1 MIWALLAIL
10 GVPIWLV
17 VGILA
22 GVLLS
27 RRNFRRQDGVFAFNI
42 RPEGASKWPRRVV
55 YGRQV
60 RDVLVINR
68 GVSLVRTEFHAVD
81 EVTNLALADPPKR
94 PADAV
99 GRLVTVADGRRLEVA
114 VSELNAEHVDALA
127 RARIRTDE
135 REGAM

>member
-22 GVLLS
+22 GVGLS
-27 RRNFRRQDGVFAFNI
+27 RRNFQRQDGVFAFNI
-42 RPEGASKWPRRVV
+42 RPEGASKWPRQVV

-60 RDVLVINR
+60 RDVLVTNR
-68 GVSLVRTEFHAVD
+68 GASLVRTEFLAVD

-127 RARIRTDE
+127 WARIRTDE